1 MRRRSARD
9 KREREKIEE
18 IWRNY
23 QEPQAEEFTSAVQIQ
38 SILKMFFIH
47 MDELME
53 VTFYSI
59 IP

>member
-38 SILKMFFIH
+38 SILKMCFIH